1 MILNKFHRHD
11 SRFSAKRFNKAKS
24 YLSGLFKYLVE
35 VGATHGNMA
44 LAIIPMREGFTE
56 PKMFSQNDIDRIKEH
71 LYKYNRPFY
80 NFMMIFF
87 IPGKDERT
95 DALER

>member
-1 MILNKFHRHD
+1 LHFDKVSVSELEIKHIKLILNECHRHH

-44 LAIIPMREGFTE
+44 LAITPMKEGFTE
-56 PKMFSQNDIDRIKEH
+56 PKMFTQDDIDRIKEH
-71 LYKYNRPFY
+71 LYK
-80 NFMMIFF
+80 
-87 IPGKDERT
+87 
-95 DALER
+95 